1 LIDTVDVVV
10 TDYSIDSLRI
20 VVNNSVRIDSL
31 VMRSDQDTTLQV
43 QGKRSYDGA
52 WVSVDGNWSYT
63 STSVSLGVNSTSFW
77 DFAPGDTGTG
87 KIIVTRGSA
96 VPDTV
101 YVKILPGLPVKVVL
115 YPKGGAPDASI
126 RLIQTLSRP

>member
-1 LIDTVDVVV
+1 
-10 TDYSIDSLRI
+10 
-20 VVNNSVRIDSL
+20 
-31 VMRSDQDTTLQV
+31 MRSIRIQLCST
-43 QGKRSYDGA
+43 GKIYDGA

-63 STSVSLGVNSTSFW
+63 STSVSLGANSTSFW

-115 YPKGGAPDASI
+115 YPKGGAPDASNPPYPNPQQAI
-126 RLIQTLSRP
+126 EVVAESFPLTAKVFVIKMSG